1 VDTQPN
7 LIKIDSYDPEAG
19 VKRCNVHELYPRLW
33 AIGSV
38 EILDNPLLGFFCSV
52 KCRGEVILRVYD
64 LARNLRGA
72 GVTVIGG
79 FHSPLEKDCLDPLM
93 RGTQP
98 IVICPAR
105 SIKNMRIPSAWKEPL
120 TQGRLLILSPFE
132 SKYRR
137 VTATLAEER
146 NRLVMALSD
155 KVFVAYATTGG
166 KTEQLCQQIL
176 DTGKPLY
183 TLDLKENEH
192 LMKAGAI
199 GVAANDVIEFLAN
212 S

>member
-1 VDTQPN
+1 
-7 LIKIDSYDPEAG
+7 
-19 VKRCNVHELYPRLW
+19 
-33 AIGSV
+33 
-38 EILDNPLLGFFCSV
+38 
-52 KCRGEVILRVYD
+52 
-64 LARNLRGA
+64 
-72 GVTVIGG
+72 
-79 FHSPLEKDCLDPLM
+79 
-93 RGTQP
+93 
-98 IVICPAR
+98 
-105 SIKNMRIPSAWKEPL
+105 MRIPSAWKEPL

-146 NRLVMALSD
+146 NHFVVALSD
-155 KVFVAYATTGG
+155 KVFVAYATAGG

-183 TLDLKENEH
+183 TLDLNENDH

-199 GVAANDVIEFLAN
+199 GVAANDVRGFLAN